1 MIARIIEFSARNRF
15 LMFVLI
21 VAIVAGGIWA
31 VYNTPL
37 DAIPD
42 LSDVQV
48 IFYTQWEDRS
58 RFHSPPRGDRPPW
71 SDGSGRARGD
81 PVRRGRG

>member
-1 MIARIIEFSARNRF
+1 MIARLIEFSARNRF
-15 LMFVLI
+15 LVVVLI
-21 VAIVAGGIWA
+21 AAIVAAGIWA

-48 IFYTQWEDRS
+48 IVYTE
-58 RFHSPPRGDRPPW
+58 
-71 SDGSGRARGD
+71 
-81 PVRRGRG
+81 